1 MKDSF
6 DRQIGHLKF
15 SLFKK
20 NATVKI
26 SLINTIHVKRQH
38 EVGYFIFKFTLKF
51 MLGNVYI
58 NKIYARQCLF
68 LICWVKVFPILSL
81 SLLYSK
87 EFFTSN
93 FKTARKKRFFN
104 KATFN

>member
-58 NKIYARQCLF
+58 NKIYARECLY
-68 LICWVKVFPILSL
+68 IISL
-81 SLLYSK
+81 YCRQSSFHLFTFFVES
-87 EFFTSN
+87 FTSN
-93 FKTARKKRFFN
+93 FKTA
-104 KATFN
+104 

>member
-68 LICWVKVFPILSL
+68 LICWEGFSHPFTFFVVFKGILHV
-81 SLLYSK
+81 
-87 EFFTSN
+87 
-93 FKTARKKRFFN
+93 
-104 KATFN
+104 